1 MQVVMKAVV
10 AGDGSFIYADHFP
23 SIGMFFVSKSCTDR
37 TGGKYHR
44 VKCVLQVIYI
54 VVTLFLD

>member
-1 MQVVMKAVV
+1 MKAVV